1 MELLTSHLQSGND
14 LDASQIAE
22 ATEGLLSEEIAD
34 EEKADFLRA
43 LAQKGETPTEIATF
57 VSGFLE
63 RAVDPGLDK
72 AALDG
77 PTLDVCGTGGDK
89 LDLFN
94 VSTASVFLL
103 AACGVKV
110 VKHGNKGITSKSGSS
125 DVLEAL
131 GVRINLTPD
140 RFCECVRE
148 VGAGFMFAPLYHPAF
163 KAVAGVRGILAKE
176 GQRTIFNILGPLLN
190 PVRPDYQVIGVFDEK
205 LVPVFA
211 EILEKLGRKR
221 AWAVHGKTEDGRG
234 MDEISTLGETT
245 FADTAQSNKVDSTNE
260 PCLIVESPGASVEDL
275 KGGDAQE
282 NAALLRGVFA
292 GGVTGPKRDIVCMN
306 AAAGLVVTG
315 MAADLSEGFAKASAA
330 IDNGGATAV
339 LEKWAAFS

>member
-43 LAQKGETPTEIATF
+43 LAQKEETPTEIATF

-131 GVRINLTPD
+131 GVPINLTPD

-260 PCLIVESPGASVEDL
+260 PCLIVESPGVSVEDL

-282 NAALLRGVFA
+282 NAALLRGIFA
-292 GGVTGPKRDIVCMN
+292 GEVNGPKRDIVCMN

>member
-57 VSGFLE
+57 VSEFLE

-94 VSTASVFLL
+94 VSTASVFVL

-131 GVRINLTPD
+131 GVPINLTPD

-163 KAVAGVRGILAKE
+163 KAVVGVRGILAKE

-190 PVRPDYQVIGVFDEK
+190 PVRPDYQVIGVFDEN

-211 EILEKLGRKR
+211 KILEKLG
-221 AWAVHGKTEDGRG
+221 
-234 MDEISTLGETT
+234 
-245 FADTAQSNKVDSTNE
+245 
-260 PCLIVESPGASVEDL
+260 
-275 KGGDAQE
+275 
-282 NAALLRGVFA
+282 
-292 GGVTGPKRDIVCMN
+292 
-306 AAAGLVVTG
+306 
-315 MAADLSEGFAKASAA
+315 
-330 IDNGGATAV
+330 
-339 LEKWAAFS
+339 

>member
-1 MELLTSHLQSGND
+1 M
-14 LDASQIAE
+14 
-22 ATEGLLSEEIAD
+22 AD
-34 EEKADFLRA
+34 TEKADFLRA

-57 VSGFLE
+57 VNEFLK

-72 AALDG
+72 SSLDG

-94 VSTASVFLL
+94 VSTAGVFVL

-131 GVRINLTPD
+131 GVPINLTTD
-140 RFCECVRE
+140 RFCACVEE

-163 KAVAGVRGILAKE
+163 KAVVGVRGILAKE

-245 FADTAQSNKVDSTNE
+245 FADTARSNRVDSTNE
-260 PCLIVESPGASVEDL
+260 PCLIVESLGAS
-275 KGGDAQE
+275 E
-282 NAALLRGVFA
+282 NAALLRGIFA
-292 GGVTGPKRDIVCMN
+292 GEVTGPKRDIVCMN

-315 MAADLSEGFAKASAA
+315 LAADLSEGFAKASAV
-330 IDNGGATAV
+330 IDDGGAMAI
-339 LEKWAAFS
+339 LEKWSKFS